1 MGPKNV
7 KAAPEEPIMA
17 IEAIEAT
24 KAILDD
30 GFEALVQ
37 LSPDAMLVLQDG
49 RLIYGNQAA
58 VSLLRA
64 SSVDDLLGLTVPD
77 LIHSEFIAAVEAR
90 LAHMLST
97 GEAVPPMEQKY
108 LRRDGSAVEVET
120 RSAPFLYKGKVAI
133 QAIARDITQ
142 RKQAEAALRLSEDRH
157 RMAAEEANRARAFV
171 HHEKTILEMI
181 AVGRPLDEV
190 LRQTCLLTEELLQNS
205 MRCSIVLLDFDGI
218 HVRVGAAPSLP
229 QAYNDAIDGVA
240 IGPRVG
246 SCGTAIHE
254 NRPVIVADIAT
265 DPLWADFR
273 VLALSYGLRACWSM
287 PIRGT
292 SGAPT
297 GSFALYSAEV
307 REPTVSELA
316 LISDVTHLVGV
327 AIEKDKV
334 ERHLQESED
343 RYRSVVTCLTEGIVV
358 QERDGTIVAC
368 NPSAERVLGLTVGSA
383 IGMRRGSYFR
393 RIVDENGVEIPN
405 AELPSQIVLHTGA
418 PILDLIVGIEM
429 HDGSTVWITENV
441 LPIRRSGETEP
452 SAVLI
457 SFTDISAARAAQQ
470 QLKFMATHDALTGLP
485 NRSFFAE
492 RLGEALRQ
500 AEERGK
506 ADERIA
512 VLFLDLDHFKHV
524 NDSIGHEAGD
534 RLLRIVAERLSAC
547 VCEGD
552 TLARLGG
559 DEFVILTRPFTDGE
573 SIGVLCERV
582 QQALTEPFHLD
593 ANEYFLGVSIGAAIY
608 PDDGADGATL
618 LRCADAAMYLAK
630 ESGRNNY
637 RFFTSQ
643 LNARAQR
650 RYLLE
655 KNLRRALAHDEFELH
670 YQPKVDLHTKK
681 IVGAEALLRWN
692 TPDVGMVPPSEF
704 IPIAE
709 ETGLIIP
716 IGSWVLEQACM
727 QAAAWRKRL
736 APTMHIAVNLSAR
749 QFQDERLT
757 AVVTDVLARSA
768 LAPEALD
775 LEITESLLM
784 GDSERLMPIFDTLTG
799 MGVRFSIDDF
809 GTGYSSLS
817 YLQRFPIA
825 NLKVDRSFIRG
836 LPDNRDAVALAQAII
851 AMARALGMR
860 VVAEG
865 VETEEQMNFLE
876 EAGCHELQGFYFS
889 RPVPADEFERLLT
902 KHSFGSIAIDS

>member
-1 MGPKNV
+1 MVPKDV
-7 KAAPEEPIMA
+7 KAAPGEAITA
-17 IEAIEAT
+17 IETT
-24 KAILDD
+24 KATLDD

-77 LIHSEFIAAVEAR
+77 LIHPEFMAAVEAR

-108 LRRDGSAVEVET
+108 LRRDGSVVEVET
-120 RSAPFLYKGKVAI
+120 RSAPFHYQGKAAI

-142 RKQAEAALRLSEDRH
+142 RKQAEAALRVSEDHH
-157 RMAAEEANRARAFV
+157 RMVAEEANRARAFV
-171 HHEKTILEMI
+171 YHEKTILEMI

-190 LRQTCLLTEELLQNS
+190 LRQTCVLTEELLQNS

-218 HVRVGAAPSLP
+218 HMRVGAAPSLP
-229 QAYNDAIDGVA
+229 QAYNDAIDGTA

-265 DPLWADFR
+265 DLLWADFR
-273 VLALSYGLRACWSM
+273 VLALPYGLRACWSM

-297 GSFALYSAEV
+297 GSFALYGADV
-307 REPTVSELA
+307 REPTARELA

-358 QERDGTIVAC
+358 QARDGTILAC
-368 NPSAERVLGLTVGSA
+368 NPSAERVLGLKAGEAVG
-383 IGMRRGSYFR
+383 MTRGSYFK
-393 RIVDENGVEIPN
+393 RIVDENGEEIPKT
-405 AELPSQIVLHTGA
+405 ELPSQIVLHTGA

-429 HDGSTVWITENV
+429 HDDTTVWIAENV

-492 RLGEALRQ
+492 RLDVALLQ
-500 AEERGK
+500 AAERGT
-506 ADERIA
+506 ADERLA

-573 SIGVLCERV
+573 SIGDLCERV

-608 PDDGADGATL
+608 PDDGTDGATL

-655 KNLRRALAHDEFELH
+655 KNLRRALAHDEFQLH
-670 YQPKVDLHTKK
+670 YQPKVDLRTNK

-692 TPDVGMVPPSEF
+692 TPDAGMVSPAEF

-716 IGSWVLEQACM
+716 IGSWVIEQACM

-736 APTMHIAVNLSAR
+736 APDMHIAVNLSAR
-749 QFQDERLT
+749 QFQDEHLV
-757 AVVTDVLARSA
+757 ADVTDVLARSA

-836 LPDNRDAVALAQAII
+836 LPEDRDAVALAQAII

-865 VETEEQMNFLE
+865 VETEAQMNFLE
-876 EAGCHELQGFYFS
+876 KAGCHELQGFYFS
-889 RPVPADEFERLLT
+889 RPVPAEEFERLLT
-902 KHSFGSIAIDS
+902 KHSFGSASIDS

>member
-1 MGPKNV
+1 MVPKDT
-7 KAAPEEPIMA
+7 KDTPETA
-17 IEAIEAT
+17 QAN

-49 RLIYGNQAA
+49 RLIYGNEAA
-58 VSLLRA
+58 VALLRA
-64 SSVDDLLGLTVPD
+64 STVDNLLGLTVPE
-77 LIHSEFIAAVEAR
+77 LIHPDFIAAVEAR
-90 LAHMLST
+90 IAHMLAT
-97 GEAVPPMEQKY
+97 GEVVPPMEQKY

-120 RSAPFLYKGKVAI
+120 RSAPFLYKGKLAI

-142 RKQAEAALRLSEDRH
+142 RKTAEAALRISEDRH
-157 RMAAEEANRARAFV
+157 RVAAEEADRARAFV

-181 AVGRPLDEV
+181 AVGRPLDDV
-190 LRQTCLLTEELLQNS
+190 LRQTCLLTERLLQHG
-205 MRCSIVLLDFDGI
+205 MRCSIVLLEFDGL

-229 QAYNDAIDGVA
+229 QPYNDAIDGMA
-240 IGPRVG
+240 IGPQVG
-246 SCGTAIHE
+246 SCGTAIHD
-254 NRPVIVADIAT
+254 NRLVVVADIAS

-273 VLALSYGLRACWSM
+273 VLALPYGLRACWSM
-287 PIRGT
+287 PIRGA
-292 SGAPT
+292 SGTAT
-297 GSFALYSAEV
+297 GAFAIYSTEV
-307 REPTVSELA
+307 REPTVRELA

-327 AIEKDKV
+327 AVEKDRV
-334 ERHLQESED
+334 ERNLQESED

-358 QERDGTIVAC
+358 QERNGMIVAC
-368 NPSAERVLGLTVGSA
+368 NPSAERVLGLTTGSA
-383 IGMRRGSYFR
+383 VGMRRGSYFK
-393 RIVDENGVEIPN
+393 RIVDENGIEMQDT
-405 AELPSQIVLHTGA
+405 ELPSQIVLHTGA
-418 PILDLIVGIEM
+418 PILDLVIGIEM
-429 HDGSTVWITENV
+429 HDGTTVWITENV
-441 LPIRRSGETEP
+441 LPIRRNGETEP

-485 NRSFFAE
+485 NRSFFSE

-500 AEERGK
+500 AGESGK

-547 VCEGD
+547 VSEGD

-559 DEFVILTRPFTDGE
+559 DEFVILTRPFVDGE
-573 SIGVLCERV
+573 SIDKLCTRV

-608 PDDGADGATL
+608 PDDGTDGATL

-655 KNLRRALAHDEFELH
+655 KNLRRALTHGEFELH
-670 YQPKVDLHTKK
+670 YQPKVDLHTRK

-692 TPDVGMVPPSEF
+692 TPDAGMVPPAEF

-716 IGSWVLEQACM
+716 IGSWVLEQACK
-727 QAAAWRKRL
+727 QTAAWRERL
-736 APTMHIAVNLSAR
+736 APEMHIAVNLSAR
-749 QFQDERLT
+749 QFQDERLV
-757 AVVTDVLARSA
+757 ADVTDVLARSG
-768 LAPEALD
+768 LAPNALD

-817 YLQRFPIA
+817 YLQRFPIS

-836 LPDNRDAVALAQAII
+836 LPDCHDAVALAQAII

-865 VETEEQMNFLE
+865 VETVEQMNFLE
-876 EAGCHELQGFYFS
+876 NAGCHELQGFYFS
-889 RPVPADEFERLLT
+889 KPVPADEFERLLM
-902 KHSFGSIAIDS
+902 KHSFGATAIDS